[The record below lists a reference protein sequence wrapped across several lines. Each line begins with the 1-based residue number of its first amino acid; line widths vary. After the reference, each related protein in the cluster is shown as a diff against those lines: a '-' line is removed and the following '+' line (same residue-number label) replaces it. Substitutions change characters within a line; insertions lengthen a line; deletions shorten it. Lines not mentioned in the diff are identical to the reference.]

1 MDWNF
6 IEEEVLELLDGN
18 GLNMGNVSNLEVLVS
33 RFMNRLMDNYDE
45 ESELDENGTDSEWD
59 SP

>member
-45 ESELDENGTDSEWD
+45 ESELDENGTDSEWH